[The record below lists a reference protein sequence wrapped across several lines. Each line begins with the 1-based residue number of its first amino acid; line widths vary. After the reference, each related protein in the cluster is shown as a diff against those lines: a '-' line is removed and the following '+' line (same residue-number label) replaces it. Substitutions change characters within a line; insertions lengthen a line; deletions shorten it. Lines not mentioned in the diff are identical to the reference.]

1 MESKKS
7 IAYFLLLLSVILL
20 CDFVSGAVKRIPC
33 DRNTNKEVDRI
44 LSRLNPLGDPSV
56 NFPESHKEILED
68 CA

>member
-20 CDFVSGAVKRIPC
+20 YGFVSGAVKRIPC
-33 DRNTNKEVDRI
+33 DRNANKEVDRI
-44 LSRLNPLGDPSV
+44 LSQINPIGDPSV
-56 NFPESHKEILED
+56 NFPESYKEVLED